1 MDGIPFFIE
10 VEEAKKEKDVALCTK
25 ISTLLFQQNIR
36 PLPFAATLDEAKAVL
51 AAIHQTGRSPA
62 IFVINTFG
70 AKEILAN
77 LDPLMQDTP
86 ALFLRRGMFAGK
98 SGLMDTLAPDPS
110 KLQTMAVVGKMTPRL
125 TSFWVYGSKNSDH
138 VASRASQALVRFLKS
153 NDFRDIEVANK
164 LQQT

>member
-10 VEEAKKEKDVALCTK
+10 TDEAKKEKDVALCTK
-25 ISTLLFQQNIR
+25 ISVLLFQQNIK
-36 PLPFAATLDEAKAVL
+36 PLPFASNLDEAKAVL
-51 AAIHQTGRSPA
+51 QAIHQTGRTPS

-70 AKEILAN
+70 TKEILPH

-86 ALFLRRGMFAGK
+86 AMFLRRGMFAGR

-125 TSFWVYGSKNSDH
+125 TSFWIYGSKNSDH
-138 VASRASQALVRFLKS
+138 VASRAATALVRFLKS
-153 NDFRDIEVANK
+153 GNFRDIESANA